1 VKAAGSIFSRK
12 VVLIGLLLL
21 ANIIGYLVAR
31 NYFTRNACM
40 TCSNKEE
47 MHEAAPSGK
56 VKDGSK
62 SILNW
67 TYTLIRQL
75 GTGGSVR

>member
-1 VKAAGSIFSRK
+1 
-12 VVLIGLLLL
+12 
-21 ANIIGYLVAR
+21 
-31 NYFTRNACM
+31 
-40 TCSNKEE
+40 